1 MNPSLT
7 IPFQALLDATAER
20 PRVWLELE
28 QDLTALPVETGEANL
43 TDLVAMYNLARSG
56 IPAATYRK
64 TVCPVEYLDESTAVV
79 TLPFFVWPSV
89 LGLPYSLDGGR
100 AEISGPE
107 LVEID
112 RDFDLVVGLTDRVDM
127 GLLFDG
133 TATWQTPCIDRY
145 GRVVSPPR
153 FVIENGQVVL
163 DAEVFGVLRM
173 TGRAKGY
180 RHQWRLEIAAVDE
193 NRVSGLRGSVI
204 ASYQDG
210 GKLATKTL
218 DLEIPAC
225 VQDALATCPDDGKF
239 QVFGSV
245 TTVERQT
252 TVYYSTCTGHVLDV
266 RYERQD

>member
-1 MNPSLT
+1 MSPSLT
-7 IPFQALLDATAER
+7 IPFQALPDATGER
-20 PRVWLELE
+20 PGAWLELE
-28 QDLTALPVETGEANL
+28 QDRTSLPVETGEANL
-43 TDLVAMYNLARSG
+43 TDLVAMVNLARSG

-100 AEISGPE
+100 AEISGQE

-112 RDFDLVVGLTDRVDM
+112 RDFDLVVGLTDRVDL
-127 GLLFDG
+127 GLLFEG

-145 GRVVSPPR
+145 GRVVSPPG
-153 FVIENGQVVL
+153 FVVEGGQVIL
-163 DAEVFGVLRM
+163 DREVFGVLRM
-173 TGRAKGY
+173 TGRARGY
-180 RHQWRLEIAAVDE
+180 RHQWRLEVAAVDE
-193 NRVSGLRGSVI
+193 NRVTGLRGSVI

-210 GKLATKTL
+210 DKLATKTL
-218 DLEIPAC
+218 DLEVPAC

-245 TTVERQT
+245 TTVERQPV
-252 TVYYSTCTGHVLDV
+252 VYYSTCTGHVLEV